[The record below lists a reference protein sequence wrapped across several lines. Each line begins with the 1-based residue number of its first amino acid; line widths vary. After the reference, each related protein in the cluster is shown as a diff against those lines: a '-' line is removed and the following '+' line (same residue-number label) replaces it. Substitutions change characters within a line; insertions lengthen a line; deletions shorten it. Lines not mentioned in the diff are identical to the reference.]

1 MALVKE
7 TLKQSLYA
15 GLLDIYTNRNSSTDS
30 DEDPKKAIQ
39 KLADDIS
46 KVISDSVDAYL
57 KSGDIIVGPQNIV
70 VTSPAGSCVVAP
82 ASPAKIV

>member
-7 TLKQSLYA
+7 TLKQSLYV
-15 GLLDIYTNRNSSTDS
+15 GLLDIYTNRNNSTDS
-30 DEDPKKAIQ
+30 DEDPKQVIK
-39 KLADDIS
+39 KLAEDVS

-57 KSGDIIVGPQNIV
+57 KSGDIYVGPQNIT
-70 VTSPAGSCVVAP
+70 VTSPVGSCGVTP

>member
-1 MALVKE
+1 MALIKE

-15 GLLDIYTNRNSSTDS
+15 GLLDIYTKRNNSTDS
-30 DEDPKKAIQ
+30 DEDPKEVIK
-39 KLADDIS
+39 KLADDVS

-70 VTSPAGSCVVAP
+70 VTSPVGSCVVAP

>member
-15 GLLDIYTNRNSSTDS
+15 GLLAIYTNRNNSTDS
-30 DEDPKKAIQ
+30 DEDPKEVIK

-57 KSGDIIVGPQNIV
+57 KSGDIIVGSQNII
-70 VTSPAGSCVVAP
+70 VTSPVGSCVVAP